1 VPFGDHF
8 QVQVKRE
15 IDTLSTNPAKSYVKA
30 SVGVAWHKNT
40 EFKKSITK
48 NVHEHM
54 AKEIR
59 EMMNISVKEVRAR
72 AKKPWRECCW
82 LSSKQCDPDGED
94 DKVVM
99 PSWDW

>member
-1 VPFGDHF
+1 M
-8 QVQVKRE
+8 KRE
-15 IDTLSTNPAKSYVKA
+15 IDTLSTNPAKSYVRA

-59 EMMNISVKEVRAR
+59 EMMNISVKEIRAR
-72 AKKPWRECCW
+72 AKKP
-82 LSSKQCDPDGED
+82 
-94 DKVVM
+94 
-99 PSWDW
+99 